1 MSTPNAEIVDGLLKW
16 WTARYGIVPGS
27 RNANLYKLAAA
38 FNNYGIAQAEALEVC
53 LRYSDPTSADPLTAR
68 EITATVA
75 SAYRRTEHG
84 VKHWTPGKKER
95 PTPTP
100 TPPRVLT
107 DAQARANV
115 DAVATSLMSAVI
127 SLVRIQRTAHRTLS
141 CACSH
146 GGQGVMPIIR
156 STRNGAAGIIAERLN
171 QLLADYLTDHP
182 HTVT

>member
-1 MSTPNAEIVDGLLKW
+1 MLDAVRCALRLLS
-16 WTARYGIVPGS
+16 V
-27 RNANLYKLAAA
+27 
-38 FNNYGIAQAEALEVC
+38 EVC
-53 LRYSDPTSADPLTAR
+53 DQTSEFIALQWNLFTLGMNQSYFVFNDPT
-68 EITATVA
+68 I
-75 SAYRRTEHG
+75 
-84 VKHWTPGKKER
+84 
-95 PTPTP
+95 
-100 TPPRVLT
+100 T

-146 GGQGVMPIIR
+146 SGQGVMPIIR